1 MKLNCMM
8 ALLICGATLTACN
21 GPSSRGKQ
29 VREEAYSRM
38 DAVNARLVHEQAV
51 SAFETGQLERARSL
65 MAEAIERF
73 PKEPAWYLLMG
84 RILLE
89 QHRLDAAKRTLEYA
103 LELSPESSECAYYL
117 GVVHERWSDDEEA
130 AEYYRTAV
138 ELRSDRPQY
147 VLACAETLIGSGQV
161 DEARDLV
168 ESKMDHFEH
177 HAGLRHL
184 LSHVEMLSGDHQA
197 AAEHCEAARL
207 LAPDDDGIAHDL
219 CQMQFAAGDWSECLS
234 SIADMR
240 TQSGE
245 VPPVLERLRVR
256 CLMATGRSVEA
267 RSGLR
272 ALCQENPTN
281 GELWREY
288 GMLSWDVADWKS
300 VTDSGMRLQGL
311 ATSQYESALFLALG
325 KRSVGDWQG
334 ASDDLEKL
342 VAIFPDRPEA
352 WAVLVGVRMRR
363 GDLAGSEK
371 ARDLAVKWSPDTADS
386 TAVSGVFGTYGP

>member
-1 MKLNCMM
+1 MKLKCTM
-8 ALLICGATLTACN
+8 ALLTLAVTLTACT
-21 GPSSRGKQ
+21 GPGARGKE

-38 DAVNARLVHEQAV
+38 DAVNAKLVHEQAV

-65 MAEAIERF
+65 MSEAIERF

-89 QHRLDAAKRTLEYA
+89 QHRLDAAKKTFEYA
-103 LELSPESSECAYYL
+103 LELNPESSECEYYL
-117 GVVHERWSDDEEA
+117 GIVHERWSDDEAA
-130 AEYYRTAV
+130 AEHYLAAV
-138 ELRSDRPQY
+138 ELRPDRPQY
-147 VLACAETLIGSGQV
+147 VLACAETLMGADQV

-168 ESKMDHFEH
+168 ESKMEHFEH

-184 LSHVEMLSGDHQA
+184 LSHIEMLSGDHQMA
-197 AAEHCEAARL
+197 ADHCEAARL
-207 LAPDDDGIAHDL
+207 LAPEDDGIAHDL
-219 CQMQFAAGDWSECLS
+219 CQMQFAAGEWSNCLA
-234 SIADMR
+234 SIGDMR
-240 TQSGE
+240 TRTGE

-272 ALCQENPTN
+272 ALCQDNPTN

-300 VTDSGMRLQGL
+300 VTDSGERLQNL
-311 ATSQYESALFLALG
+311 ATWQYEAGLFLALG

-334 ASDDLEKL
+334 ASEELETL
-342 VAIFPDRPEA
+342 VATFPDRPEA
-352 WAVLVGVRMRR
+352 WAVLIGVRLHQ
-363 GDLAGSEK
+363 GDMAGSEK
-371 ARDLAVKWSPDTADS
+371 ARDLAVKWAPDTADS
-386 TAVSGVFGTYGP
+386 TAVSGVFGTHGP

>member
-1 MKLNCMM
+1 MKLKCTM
-8 ALLICGATLTACN
+8 ALLTVAVTLTACT
-21 GPSSRGKQ
+21 GPSGRGKE

-38 DAVNARLVHEQAV
+38 DAVNAKLVHEQAV

-65 MAEAIERF
+65 MSEAIERF

-89 QHRLDAAKRTLEYA
+89 QHRLDAAKKTFEYA
-103 LELSPESSECAYYL
+103 LELNPESSECEYYL
-117 GVVHERWSDDEEA
+117 GIVHERWSDDEAA
-130 AEYYRTAV
+130 AEHYLAAV
-138 ELRSDRPQY
+138 ELRPDRPQY
-147 VLACAETLIGSGQV
+147 VLACAETLMGADQV

-168 ESKMDHFEH
+168 ESKMEHFEH

-184 LSHVEMLSGDHQA
+184 LSHIEMLSGDHQA
-197 AAEHCEAARL
+197 AADHCEAARL

-219 CQMQFAAGDWSECLS
+219 CQMQFAAGEWSNCLA
-234 SIADMR
+234 SIGDIR
-240 TQSGE
+240 TRTGK

-300 VTDSGMRLQGL
+300 VTDSGERLQNL
-311 ATSQYESALFLALG
+311 ATWQYEAALFLALG
-325 KRSVGDWQG
+325 KRSIGDWQG
-334 ASDDLEKL
+334 ASEELETL
-342 VAIFPDRPEA
+342 VATFPDRPEA
-352 WAVLVGVRMRR
+352 WAVLIGVRMRL
-363 GDLAGSEK
+363 GDTAGSEK
-371 ARDLAVKWSPDTADS
+371 ARDLAVKWAPDTADS
-386 TAVSGVFGTYGP
+386 TAVSGVFGTHGP

>member
-1 MKLNCMM
+1 MKLKCTM
-8 ALLICGATLTACN
+8 ALLTLAVTLTACT
-21 GPSSRGKQ
+21 GPGARGKE

-38 DAVNARLVHEQAV
+38 DAVNAKLVHEQAV

-65 MAEAIERF
+65 MSEAIERF

-89 QHRLDAAKRTLEYA
+89 QHRLDAAKKTFEYA
-103 LELSPESSECAYYL
+103 LELNPESSECEYYL
-117 GVVHERWSDDEEA
+117 GIVHERWSDDEAA
-130 AEYYRTAV
+130 AEHYLAAV
-138 ELRSDRPQY
+138 ELRPDRPQY
-147 VLACAETLIGSGQV
+147 VLACAETLMGADQV

-168 ESKMDHFEH
+168 ESKMEHFEH

-184 LSHVEMLSGDHQA
+184 LSHIEMLSGDHQMA
-197 AAEHCEAARL
+197 ADHCEAARL

-219 CQMQFAAGDWSECLS
+219 CQMQFAAGEWSNCLA
-234 SIADMR
+234 SIGDMR
-240 TQSGE
+240 TRTGE

-272 ALCQENPTN
+272 ALCQDNPTN

-300 VTDSGMRLQGL
+300 VTDSGERLQNL
-311 ATSQYESALFLALG
+311 ATWQYEAGLFLALG

-334 ASDDLEKL
+334 ASEGLETL
-342 VAIFPDRPEA
+342 VATFPDRPEA
-352 WAVLVGVRMRR
+352 WAVLIGVRLHQ
-363 GDLAGSEK
+363 GDMAGSEK
-371 ARDLAVKWSPDTADS
+371 ARDLAVKWAPDTADS
-386 TAVSGVFGTYGP
+386 TAVSGVFGTHGP